1 MFFNRGDDWLQDLP
15 SEIQSLIRQKM
26 SVIHLDDGDNLY
38 QQGEE
43 AAAIYQVLSGLIHLK
58 RPTASGTESIVTLYQ
73 SGNCFGEIP
82 LLLSLPDQRRGYNA
96 VASGKSEIACLSQ
109 RDFEEIATQ
118 HPQVYQKLIAK
129 LCRIIQRLL
138 QHAEDISNANLNQR
152 LASLLLDAVECH
164 GVESHKIKGG
174 EDETSQGICID
185 IPLSQTDMG
194 KMLGV
199 TRQSIQRELK
209 HWREQNWIKKEGGR
223 LKILELDQLKK
234 LVAKT

>member
-15 SEIQSLIRQKM
+15 PETQSLIRQKM
-26 SVIHLDDGDNLY
+26 NVIHLNDGDSLY

-82 LLLSLPDQRRGYNA
+82 LLSPGEQRRGYNA
-96 VASGKSEIACLSQ
+96 VASGNSEIACLSQ
-109 RDFEEIATQ
+109 RDFEEVATQ

-138 QHAEDISNANLNQR
+138 QHAEDISTTNLNQR
-152 LASLLLDAVECH
+152 LAGLLVDAVECH
-164 GVESHKIKGG
+164 GVENQKIKGSVEG
-174 EDETSQGICID
+174 IDQGICIN

-209 HWREQNWIKKEGGR
+209 HWREKNWIKKEGGR
-223 LKILELDQLKK
+223 LKILELNQLKK
-234 LVAKT
+234 LASKG